1 MIRSGFQNE
10 RFVTMN
16 IHDVKYLVVPFE
28 ETDSLDSDFEY
39 DALARPFYDLH
50 SAQVA
55 ARETA
60 TKGKSCVIAKVTHI
74 LQPTCSVTEI
84 EK

>member
-1 MIRSGFQNE
+1 
-10 RFVTMN
+10 MN

-28 ETDSLDSDFEY
+28 ETDGLESIFEY

-50 SAQVA
+50 NAQQA

-60 TKGKSCVIAKVTHI
+60 LRGKSCVIAKVTHI
-74 LQPTCSVTEI
+74 FQPSCSVTET
-84 EK
+84 ER